1 MKLNFNEP
9 WSVKKSFI
17 KLNYHTHKINFMFP
31 KLIYIE
37 DLEGFFCG
45 YKRNIWTWI
54 FLRKRGMLMLIKV
67 FLIYNNR
74 DFISKL
80 VPKKLD

>member
-1 MKLNFNEP
+1 
-9 WSVKKSFI
+9 
-17 KLNYHTHKINFMFP
+17 MFP

-37 DLEGFFCG
+37 DLEGFFFVVI
-45 YKRNIWTWI
+45 KEIFELEF

>member
-1 MKLNFNEP
+1 
-9 WSVKKSFI
+9 
-17 KLNYHTHKINFMFP
+17 MFP

-37 DLEGFFCG
+37 DLEGFFFVII
-45 YKRNIWTWI
+45 KEIFELEF